1 MIKMER
7 ELYVKKKVIDFNSLL
22 DAKADIGEFI
32 PATIRHQK
40 QDKRQL
46 IHDNTVR
53 STLVKT
59 SVKPEHYP
67 DLNKSM
73 LSLLPL
79 LGPDLH
85 PDRHRVIEYNYLKYN
100 EGDFFT
106 KHRDVIEEDHPKSIR
121 RFSTTTLIS
130 ESDDFEGG
138 EFLLW
143 NKSDGPSIEIK
154 LEAGETLL
162 FESTKVH
169 EVKPVTKGTREALI
183 AWIGIK

>member
-1 MIKMER
+1 MER
-7 ELYVKKKVIDFNSLL
+7 ELYVKKRVIDFNSLL
-22 DAKADIGEFI
+22 DAKEDIGQFE
-32 PATIRHQK
+32 PAVIR
-40 QDKRQL
+40 QDKNGGRQQ
-46 IHDNTVR
+46 IHDNTIR
-53 STLVKT
+53 STLLKT

-85 PDRHRVIEYNYLKYN
+85 PDRHRVVEYNYLQYN
-100 EGDFFT
+100 KGDFFT
-106 KHRDVIEEDHPKSIR
+106 RHRDVIEEDHPKLIR

-143 NKSDGPSIEIK
+143 DKSDGPSIEIK

-183 AWIGIK
+183 SWIGIK